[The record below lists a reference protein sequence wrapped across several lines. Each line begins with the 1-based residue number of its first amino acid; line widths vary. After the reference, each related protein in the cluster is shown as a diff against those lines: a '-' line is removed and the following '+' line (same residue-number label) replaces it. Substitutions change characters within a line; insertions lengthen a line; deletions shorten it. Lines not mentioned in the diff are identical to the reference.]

1 MLNSMT
7 GFGRGEHVTPLRR
20 YLCELQSVNHRYL
33 EVRSR
38 LPKRLVGLDLLIQRA
53 VQGRFAR
60 GRIDVTVTE
69 ELSEGQP
76 RKLRLN
82 RTLALEYLSAF
93 KALQAELGLPGEV
106 TLEFLCSQRDL
117 FEVEGDEAG
126 SPEADW
132 PEIQAA
138 LERAMEGVAEMR
150 RDEGRALKAALLGHL
165 DQVEAILAGI
175 IARAPEVVRS
185 YKNRLEIR
193 LQRLLEGKTVDPGRL
208 EQEVALLADRSDIA
222 EEVARLTSHLGQ
234 FRESIGQQGPHGR
247 RSEFLLQEMQREA
260 NTIGAKANDAKIS
273 QDVIAL
279 KSTLEQLREQV
290 QNVE

>member
-7 GFGRGEHVTPLRR
+7 GFGRGEHVTPSGR

-38 LPKRLVGLDLLIQRA
+38 LPRRLAGLDFLIQRE

-60 GRIDVTVTE
+60 GRIDVTLTE
-69 ELSEGQP
+69 ELPDGEP
-76 RKLRLN
+76 RRLRLN

-93 KALQAELGLPGEV
+93 KALQSELGLPGEV
-106 TLEFLCSQRDL
+106 TLELLCSQRDL
-117 FEVEGDEAG
+117 FELEGDEAG
-126 SPEADW
+126 VIEADW
-132 PEIQAA
+132 PEIHAA
-138 LERAMEGVAEMR
+138 LEQAMNGLAEMR
-150 RDEGRALKAALLGHL
+150 RDEGRSLEAALLGHL
-165 DQVEAILAGI
+165 DLVEATVTAI

-185 YKNRLEIR
+185 HKNRLEIR

-222 EEVARLTSHLGQ
+222 EEVARLTSHLRQ
-234 FRESIGQQGPHGR
+234 FREFIGQQGPHGR
-247 RSEFLLQEMQREA
+247 RMEFLLQEMQREA

-279 KSTLEQLREQV
+279 KSILEQLREQV

>member
-7 GFGRGEHVTPLRR
+7 GFGRGEQITPSRR

-38 LPKRLVGLDLLIQRA
+38 LPRRLAGLDLLIQRA

-69 ELSEGQP
+69 ELPDGEP

-117 FEVEGDEAG
+117 FEVESDEAG

-138 LERAMEGVAEMR
+138 LERAMEGLAEMR

-279 KSTLEQLREQV
+279 KSILEQLREQV

>member
-7 GFGRGEHVTPLRR
+7 GFGRGEQITPSRR

-38 LPKRLVGLDLLIQRA
+38 LPRRLAGLDLLIQRA

-69 ELSEGQP
+69 ELPDGEP

-117 FEVEGDEAG
+117 FEVEADEAG
-126 SPEADW
+126 SPETDW

-150 RDEGRALKAALLGHL
+150 RDEGRALKVALLGHL

-279 KSTLEQLREQV
+279 KSILEQLREQV

>member
-1 MLNSMT
+1 MLYSMT
-7 GFGRGEHVTPLRR
+7 GFGRGEHVTPSRR

-38 LPKRLVGLDLLIQRA
+38 LPKRLVGLDVLIQRA

-60 GRIDVTVTE
+60 GRIDLTVTE
-69 ELSEGQP
+69 ELSDGQP

-93 KALQAELGLPGEV
+93 KALQGELGLPGEV

-117 FEVEGDEAG
+117 FELEGDEEEALD
-126 SPEADW
+126 ADW
-132 PEIQAA
+132 PGVQTA
-138 LERAMEGVAEMR
+138 LERAMEGAAAMR
-150 RDEGRALKAALLGHL
+150 RDEGRSLEAVLLGHL
-165 DQVEAILAGI
+165 GLVEATLLTI

-185 YKNRLEIR
+185 YKNRLELR
-193 LQRLLEGKTVDPGRL
+193 LQRLLEGKPVDPGRL

-222 EEVARLTSHLGQ
+222 EEVARLTSHLKQ
-234 FRESIGQQGPHGR
+234 FREFIGQQGPHGR
-247 RSEFLLQEMQREA
+247 RMEFLLQEMQREA

>member
-7 GFGRGEHVTPLRR
+7 GFGRGEHVTPSGLYR
-20 YLCELQSVNHRYL
+20 CELQSVNHRYL

-38 LPKRLVGLDLLIQRA
+38 LPRRLAGLDLPIQRA

-69 ELSEGQP
+69 ELSDGQP

-93 KALQAELGLPGEV
+93 KALQGELGLPGEV

-117 FEVEGDEAG
+117 FELEGDEVG
-126 SPEADW
+126 TPEADW
-132 PEIQAA
+132 PEIRIA
-138 LERAMEGVAEMR
+138 LERAMTGLAEMR
-150 RDEGRALKAALLGHL
+150 WDEGKSLKAALLGHL
-165 DQVEAILAGI
+165 DLVDATLMTI

-208 EQEVALLADRSDIA
+208 EQEVAILADRSDIA

-234 FRESIGQQGPHGR
+234 FREFIGQQGPHGR
-247 RSEFLLQEMQREA
+247 RLEFLLQELQREA

-273 QDVIAL
+273 QDVVAL

>member
-7 GFGRGEHVTPLRR
+7 GFGRGEHITPSGR

-38 LPKRLVGLDLLIQRA
+38 LPKRLAGLDLLIQRA

-60 GRIDVTVTE
+60 GRVDVTLTE
-69 ELSEGQP
+69 ELPDGEP
-76 RKLRLN
+76 RRLRLN

-106 TLEFLCSQRDL
+106 TLELLCSQRDL
-117 FEVEGDEAG
+117 FELEGDEAAT
-126 SPEADW
+126 PEADW
-132 PEIQAA
+132 PGIHAA
-138 LERAMEGVAEMR
+138 LEQAMNGLAEMR
-150 RDEGRALKAALLGHL
+150 RDEGRSLEAVLLGHL
-165 DQVEAILAGI
+165 DLVEGTLLTI

-222 EEVARLTSHLGQ
+222 EEVARLTSHLRQ

>member
-7 GFGRGEHVTPLRR
+7 GFGRGEQITPSRR

-38 LPKRLVGLDLLIQRA
+38 LPRRLAGLDLLIQRA

-69 ELSEGQP
+69 ELPDGEP

-279 KSTLEQLREQV
+279 KSILEQLREQV

>member
-7 GFGRGEHVTPLRR
+7 GFGRGEHITPSRR

-38 LPKRLVGLDLLIQRA
+38 LPRRLVGLDLLIQRA

-69 ELSEGQP
+69 ELPDGEP

-132 PEIQAA
+132 PEFQAA

-175 IARAPEVVRS
+175 MARAPEVVRS

-234 FRESIGQQGPHGR
+234 FRESIEQQGPHGR

-279 KSTLEQLREQV
+279 KSILEQLREQV

>member
-7 GFGRGEHVTPLRR
+7 GFGRGEHITPSGR

-38 LPKRLVGLDLLIQRA
+38 LPRRLAGLDLLIQRA

-69 ELSEGQP
+69 ELPDGEP

-222 EEVARLTSHLGQ
+222 EEVARLTSHLRQ

-247 RSEFLLQEMQREA
+247 RMEFLLQEMQREA

>member
-7 GFGRGEHVTPLRR
+7 GFGRGEHVTPSAR

-38 LPKRLVGLDLLIQRA
+38 LPRQLAGLDLPIQRA

-69 ELSEGQP
+69 ELSDEQP

-93 KALQAELGLPGEV
+93 KALQGELALPGEV

-117 FEVEGDEAG
+117 FELEGDEVG
-126 SPEADW
+126 SPEAEW
-132 PEIQAA
+132 PEIRIV
-138 LERAMEGVAEMR
+138 LERAMTGLAEMR
-150 RDEGRALKAALLGHL
+150 RDEGKSLKGALLGHL
-165 DQVEAILAGI
+165 DLVETTVAAI
-175 IARAPEVVRS
+175 IARVPEVVRS

-193 LQRLLEGKTVDPGRL
+193 LQRLLEGRAVDPGRL
-208 EQEVALLADRSDIA
+208 EQEVAILADRSDIA

-234 FRESIGQQGPHGR
+234 FREFIAQQGPHGR
-247 RSEFLLQEMQREA
+247 RLEFLLQEMQREA

-273 QDVIAL
+273 QDVVAL

>member
-7 GFGRGEHVTPLRR
+7 GFGRGEHITPSGR

-38 LPKRLVGLDLLIQRA
+38 LPRRLVGLDLLIQRA
-53 VQGRFAR
+53 VQGRFPR

-69 ELSEGQP
+69 ELPDGEP

-106 TLEFLCSQRDL
+106 TLELLCSQRDL
-117 FEVEGDEAG
+117 FEVESDEAG

-138 LERAMEGVAEMR
+138 LERAMEGLAEMR
-150 RDEGRALKAALLGHL
+150 RDEGGALKAALLGHL

-193 LQRLLEGKTVDPGRL
+193 LQRLLEGRTVDPGRL

-234 FRESIGQQGPHGR
+234 FRESMGQQGPHGR

>member
-7 GFGRGEHVTPLRR
+7 GFGRGEHVTPSGR

-38 LPKRLVGLDLLIQRA
+38 LPRRLAGLDLLIQRA

-60 GRIDVTVTE
+60 GRIDVTLTE
-69 ELSEGQP
+69 ELPDGEP
-76 RKLRLN
+76 RKLHLN

-106 TLEFLCSQRDL
+106 TLELLCSQRDL
-117 FEVEGDEAG
+117 FELEGDEAG

-132 PEIQAA
+132 PGIHAA
-138 LERAMEGVAEMR
+138 LEQAMNGLAEMR
-150 RDEGRALKAALLGHL
+150 RDEGRSLEAVLLGHL
-165 DQVEAILAGI
+165 DLVEGTLLTI

>member
-7 GFGRGEHVTPLRR
+7 GFGRGEHITPSGR

-38 LPKRLVGLDLLIQRA
+38 LPRRLAGLDLLIQRA

-60 GRIDVTVTE
+60 GRIDVTLTE
-69 ELSEGQP
+69 ELPDGEP
-76 RKLRLN
+76 RRLRLN

-132 PEIQAA
+132 PGVHAA
-138 LERAMEGVAEMR
+138 LEQAMNGLAEMR
-150 RDEGRALKAALLGHL
+150 RDEGRSLEAVLLGHL
-165 DQVEAILAGI
+165 DLVEGTLLTI

-222 EEVARLTSHLGQ
+222 EEVARLTSHLRQ

-279 KSTLEQLREQV
+279 KSILEQLREQV

>member
-69 ELSEGQP
+69 DRPDGEP

-117 FEVEGDEAG
+117 FEVESDEAG

-132 PEIQAA
+132 PKIQAA

-165 DQVEAILAGI
+165 DQVEAILGGI

>member
-7 GFGRGEHVTPLRR
+7 GFGRGEHVAPSGR

-38 LPKRLVGLDLLIQRA
+38 LPRRLAGLDLLIQRA

-60 GRIDVTVTE
+60 GRIDVTLTE
-69 ELSEGQP
+69 ELPDGEP
-76 RKLRLN
+76 RKVRLN
-82 RTLALEYLSAF
+82 RTLAVEYLSAF

-117 FEVEGDEAG
+117 FELEGDEVGA
-126 SPEADW
+126 PETDW
-132 PEIQAA
+132 PDIRIA
-138 LERAMEGVAEMR
+138 LERAMTGLAEMR
-150 RDEGRALKAALLGHL
+150 RDEGKSLEAALLGHL
-165 DQVEAILAGI
+165 DLVEATVTAI
-175 IARAPEVVRS
+175 IARAPEVVRN

-193 LQRLLEGKTVDPGRL
+193 LQRLLEGKVVDPGRL
-208 EQEVALLADRSDIA
+208 EQEVAILADRSDIA

-234 FRESIGQQGPHGR
+234 FREFIGQQGPHGR
-247 RSEFLLQEMQREA
+247 RMEFLLQEMQREA

-273 QDVIAL
+273 QDVVAL

>member
-1 MLNSMT
+1 
-7 GFGRGEHVTPLRR
+7 
-20 YLCELQSVNHRYL
+20 
-33 EVRSR
+33 
-38 LPKRLVGLDLLIQRA
+38 
-53 VQGRFAR
+53 
-60 GRIDVTVTE
+60 
-69 ELSEGQP
+69 
-76 RKLRLN
+76 
-82 RTLALEYLSAF
+82 
-93 KALQAELGLPGEV
+93 
-106 TLEFLCSQRDL
+106 
-117 FEVEGDEAG
+117 
-126 SPEADW
+126 
-132 PEIQAA
+132 
-138 LERAMEGVAEMR
+138 MR
-150 RDEGRALKAALLGHL
+150 RDEGGALKAALLGHL

-222 EEVARLTSHLGQ
+222 EEVARLTSHLRQ
-234 FRESIGQQGPHGR
+234 FREFIGQPGPHGR
-247 RSEFLLQEMQREA
+247 RMEFLLQEMQREA

>member
-69 ELSEGQP
+69 ELPDGEP

>member
-7 GFGRGEHVTPLRR
+7 GFGRGEQITPSRR

-38 LPKRLVGLDLLIQRA
+38 LPRRLVGLDLLIQRA

-69 ELSEGQP
+69 ELPDGEP

-117 FEVEGDEAG
+117 FEVESDEAG

-150 RDEGRALKAALLGHL
+150 RGEGRALKAALLGYL
-165 DQVEAILAGI
+165 EQVEAILAGI

-247 RSEFLLQEMQREA
+247 RSEFLLQEMQRET

-279 KSTLEQLREQV
+279 KSILEQLREQV

>member
-7 GFGRGEHVTPLRR
+7 GFGRGEHVTPSGR

-38 LPKRLVGLDLLIQRA
+38 LPRRLAGLDLLIQRA

-60 GRIDVTVTE
+60 GRVDVTLTE
-69 ELSEGQP
+69 ELPDGEP
-76 RKLRLN
+76 RRLRLN

-117 FEVEGDEAG
+117 FEVEGDEAAT
-126 SPEADW
+126 PEADW
-132 PEIQAA
+132 PGIHAA
-138 LERAMEGVAEMR
+138 LEQAMNGLAEMR

>member
-7 GFGRGEHVTPLRR
+7 GFGRGEHVTPSGR

-38 LPKRLVGLDLLIQRA
+38 LPRRLAGLDLLIQRA

-60 GRIDVTVTE
+60 GRIDVTLTE
-69 ELSEGQP
+69 ELPDGEP
-76 RKLRLN
+76 RRLRLN

-106 TLEFLCSQRDL
+106 TLELLCSQRDL
-117 FEVEGDEAG
+117 FELEGDEAAA
-126 SPEADW
+126 PEADW
-132 PEIQAA
+132 PGIHAA
-138 LERAMEGVAEMR
+138 LEQAMNGLAEMR
-150 RDEGRALKAALLGHL
+150 RDEGRSLEAVLLGHL
-165 DQVEAILAGI
+165 DLVEGTLLTI

-185 YKNRLEIR
+185 HKNRLEIR

>member
-7 GFGRGEHVTPLRR
+7 GFGRGEQITPSRR

-38 LPKRLVGLDLLIQRA
+38 LPRRLVGLDLLIQRA

-69 ELSEGQP
+69 ELPDGEP

-279 KSTLEQLREQV
+279 KSILEQLREQV

>member
-7 GFGRGEHVTPLRR
+7 GFGRGEHITPSRR

-38 LPKRLVGLDLLIQRA
+38 LPRRLVGLDLLIQRA

-69 ELSEGQP
+69 ELPDGEP

-208 EQEVALLADRSDIA
+208 EQEVALLADRSDIT

-279 KSTLEQLREQV
+279 KSALEQLREQV

>member
-7 GFGRGEHVTPLRR
+7 GFGRGEQITPSRR

-38 LPKRLVGLDLLIQRA
+38 LPRRLAGLDLLIQRA

-69 ELSEGQP
+69 ELPDGEP

-117 FEVEGDEAG
+117 FEVEADEAG
-126 SPEADW
+126 SPETDW

-175 IARAPEVVRS
+175 IARAPEVVRT

-247 RSEFLLQEMQREA
+247 RSEFLLQEMQRET